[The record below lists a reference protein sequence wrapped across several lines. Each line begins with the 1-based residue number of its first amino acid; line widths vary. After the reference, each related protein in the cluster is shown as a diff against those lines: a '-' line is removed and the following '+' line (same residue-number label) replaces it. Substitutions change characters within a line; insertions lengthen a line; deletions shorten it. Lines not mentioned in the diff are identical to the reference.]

1 MIKLRALT
9 TFLLERRLVLPEQL
23 DSWAEKV
30 ELSLIWK
37 HTELGLHMGDMRYQ
51 AVIVLERFADH
62 PGRLMAL
69 LGSWLEN
76 YDSGR
81 ADLELAAPRFD
92 IEQLDD
98 DLADVEIGLEFSE
111 PQHLAEDADGEIQAF
126 GKRWAFVPFDLW
138 VAEQG
143 EVSHGG

>member
-9 TFLLERRLVLPEQL
+9 TFLRDSRLVMPEQL

-37 HTELGLHMGDMRYQ
+37 YTERGLHMGDMRYQ

-69 LGSWLEN
+69 IGSWLEN
-76 YDSGR
+76 NDSER

-111 PQHLAEDADGEIQAF
+111 PQHLAEDAAGEIQAF

-138 VAEQG
+138 IAEQG
-143 EVSHGG
+143 EVSHAS